1 MYELSI
7 VIPTRNRADAL
18 LKAILGIEQSTHIS
32 HEIIVVDGAS
42 TDATNGVLMLAGSIM
57 ATRLRVIREG
67 TNLGFAAA
75 CNKGVAIARGHYVC
89 VLHDDV
95 HPQDGALEAAV
106 DRLERAGENTIVALS
121 VGDSRATKVN
131 GTTLVDFPV
140 ARRQTFIDVP
150 LDAGLRSGAATLEWS
165 LRAGAAGKSVQHST
179 KSSLTSHADGAREN
193 LTGRA
198 ERQTVLDRAAQTRTI
213 RKAA

>member
-1 MYELSI
+1 MFELSI

-32 HEIIVVDGAS
+32 HEIIIVDGAS
-42 TDATNGVLMLAGSIM
+42 TDATDGVLMLAGSIM

-75 CNKGVAIARGHYVC
+75 VNKGVAIARGRNVA

-95 HPQDGALEAAV
+95 HPNDGALEAAI
-106 DRLERAGENTIVALS
+106 DRLDRADDDTIIALS
-121 VGDSRATKVN
+121 ASDSRPTRVG
-131 GTTLVDFPV
+131 GTTLVEFPV

-165 LRAGAAGKSVQHST
+165 LRAVAAGKAIQAPVKPTLISHS
-179 KSSLTSHADGAREN
+179 DGQYQN
-193 LTGRA
+193 LTGQA
-198 ERQTVLDRAAQTRTI
+198 ERQAVIDRASKTRSV

>member
-7 VIPTRNRADAL
+7 VVPTRNRADAL
-18 LKAILGIEQSTHIS
+18 LKAILGIEKSTHIS

-67 TNLGFAAA
+67 TNLGFASA
-75 CNKGVAIARGHYVC
+75 CNKGVAIARGRNVC

-95 HPQDGALEAAV
+95 HPEDGALEAAV
-106 DRLERAGENTIVALS
+106 DRLDRAGDDTIVALS
-121 VGDSRATKVN
+121 VGNSRATKVH
-131 GTTLVDFPV
+131 GITLVNFPV

-150 LDAGLRSGAATLEWS
+150 LDTGLRSAAATLEWS
-165 LRAGAAGKSVQHST
+165 LRASAAGKTVQPTT
-179 KSSLTSHADGAREN
+179 KSSLTSHADGAWEN
-193 LTGRA
+193 LTGQA
-198 ERQTVLDRAAQTRTI
+198 ERKAVLDRAAKTRTM